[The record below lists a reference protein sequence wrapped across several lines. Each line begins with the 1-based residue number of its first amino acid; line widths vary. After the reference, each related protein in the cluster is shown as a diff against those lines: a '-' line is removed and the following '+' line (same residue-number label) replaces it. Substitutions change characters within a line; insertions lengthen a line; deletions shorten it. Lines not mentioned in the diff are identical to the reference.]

1 MYFVERDAEVA
12 GADMNRRQVIKA
24 LAAHA
29 KKNGIEF
36 EVDVQHGKG
45 SHYWVRL
52 GGRVTTIQHELTP
65 GKTDRLCK
73 QLGIRLR
80 DLR

>member
-1 MYFVERDAEVA
+1 LKREAAVA
-12 GADMNRRQVIKA
+12 GAKMNRRQVIKA
-24 LAAHA
+24 LAAYA
-29 KKNGIEF
+29 KENGLEF

-52 GGRVTTIQHELTP
+52 GSRVTTVQHELTP
-65 GKTDRLCK
+65 GKVDRLCK